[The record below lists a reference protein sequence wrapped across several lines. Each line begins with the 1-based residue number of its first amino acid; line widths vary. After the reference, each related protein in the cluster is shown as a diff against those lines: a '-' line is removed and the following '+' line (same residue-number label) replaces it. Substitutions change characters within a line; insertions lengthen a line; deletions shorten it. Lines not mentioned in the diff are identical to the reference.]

1 MSEES
6 TETIME
12 ETAAPEEDALLPD
25 AAQLSM
31 DELEP
36 KMKVK
41 GVVKR
46 LELYGAFID
55 IGVGVNALIHISQLG
70 KGHVNR
76 VSDVISVGDEIE
88 VWIDKIDESRKQI
101 MVTMVEPMAVDWRD
115 LKVGQVYTG
124 TISRLEDF
132 GAFVDIG
139 AEREGLVHISELSHG
154 FVKHPREVLTV
165 GNEIEVQVLNYSRRK
180 RRIDLSVKALQE
192 KPEMPEQTRA
202 PREDGSTGRRRR
214 SRKSE
219 REKRVSY
226 TDFDEAEEGGELPT
240 AMEIAMRKA
249 MGDSLP
255 DKAEDTGR
263 KRRRKS
269 KTRDQQEDI
278 LSRTLQLQQDE

>member
-6 TETIME
+6 TETKVE
-12 ETAAPEEDALLPD
+12 ETAEEAESAAPVAAPASLEELK
-25 AAQLSM
+25 
-31 DELEP
+31 P

-41 GVVKR
+41 GHVKR

-70 KGHVNR
+70 KEHVNR
-76 VSDVISVGDEIE
+76 VSDMVSVGDEVE
-88 VWIDKIDESRKQI
+88 VWIDKVDPDRQQV
-101 MVTMVEPMAVDWRD
+101 MVTMLEPMAVDWRD

-124 TISRLEDF
+124 KISRLEDF

-165 GNEIEVQVLNYSRRK
+165 GNEIEVQVLNFSKRK
-180 RRIDLSVKALQE
+180 RRIDLSIKALQD
-192 KPEMPEQTRA
+192 KPDLPEQPARQSKEGERSTR
-202 PREDGSTGRRRR
+202 RQKGR
-214 SRKSE
+214 E
-219 REKRVSY
+219 REKRVTY
-226 TDFDEAEEGGELPT
+226 TDFDDAEQSSELPT

-255 DKAEDTGR
+255 DRSKSKGQKR
-263 KRRRKS
+263 KRQAKL
-269 KTRDQQEDI
+269 RDEQDDI
-278 LSRTLQLQQDE
+278 LNRTLQLQQDE